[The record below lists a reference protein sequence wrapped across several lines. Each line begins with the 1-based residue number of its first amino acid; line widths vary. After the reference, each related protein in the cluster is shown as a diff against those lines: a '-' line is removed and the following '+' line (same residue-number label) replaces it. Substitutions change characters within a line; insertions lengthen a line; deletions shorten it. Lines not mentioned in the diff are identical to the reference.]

1 MKILF
6 YINRLGFAGAQ
17 KVITN
22 LANAFCD
29 EDEVIF
35 VTSYDGEDTSCLK
48 ESVRYISIGET
59 LHTPALS
66 RNIRIIQKLRKLL
79 KIHQPDVAVSF
90 MAEPNL
96 RMILSSFGLPTKTIV
111 SVRNDPS
118 REYHGRLRKR
128 LATFLF
134 RFADGHVFQTE
145 DAKNFFPRHIQER
158 SAIIF
163 NSVDPRFFTGRK
175 KDRKDIVNIGRLEP
189 QKNQM
194 LLLLAF
200 AQIAQDFPT
209 QNLHFY
215 GKGHQANAL
224 KTTIKELGLKKRV
237 FIHSPKKN
245 INEDLSRY
253 RLFVL
258 SSDYEGMPNVL
269 MEAMAMG
276 IPCISTDCPCG
287 GPRVLLAENQL
298 VPVRDVDALSQKM
311 REFLMVKDLSSYI
324 EDEMKTA
331 RQFEPQ
337 KINAIWHEYLKEV
350 GEGNGRESK

>member
-1 MKILF
+1 LKILF

-35 VTSYDGEDTSCLK
+35 VTSYDGEDTSCLNK
-48 ESVRYISIGET
+48 KVHYISINET

-66 RNIRIIQKLRKLL
+66 RNIRIIKKLRKLL
-79 KIHQPDVAVSF
+79 KMHKPDVAVSF

-145 DAKNFFPRHIQER
+145 DAKNFFPRHIQQK

-163 NSVDPRFFTGRK
+163 NSVDPRFFQERK
-175 KDRKDIVNIGRLEP
+175 KDMKDIVNIGRLEP

-200 AQIAQDFPT
+200 SKIAKDFPT

-215 GKGHQANAL
+215 GKGHKANAL
-224 KTTIKELGLKKRV
+224 KAKIKELGLKKRV
-237 FIHSPKKN
+237 VIHSPKKN
-245 INEDLSRY
+245 INEYLSRY

-258 SSDYEGMPNVL
+258 SSDYEGMPNAL

-287 GPRVLLAENQL
+287 GPKVLLNENQL
-298 VPVRDVDALSQKM
+298 VPVGDVDALSEKM
-311 REFLMVKDLSSYI
+311 REFLLLEDISPCI
-324 EDEMKTA
+324 ENEMRIAK
-331 RQFEPQ
+331 QFEPE
-337 KINAIWHEYLKEV
+337 KINAIWHEYLNEV
-350 GEGNGRESK
+350 SEDTKI